1 MELGRIEKPSVESF
15 SAKRK
20 LYIVRNFPSPASTD
34 EYKKLVHKYWD
45 EVFLQIGKIEA
56 AGKVKKI
63 FCEHI
68 FSGDDLAVEKMAGKR
83 AAELIREKAS
93 KGAILYPLEK
103 EEIYNSLIDWRN
115 CLQVVV
121 TREVFERVLEF
132 YKETLSKRLEHVREV
147 IEQNLDKEE
156 SGLLITTEE
165 DATGFL
171 FSEDIELFFVR
182 PPSYD
187 DILRHVRE
195 ETNKKKEEE
204 EKEDSQ

>member
-20 LYIVRNFPSPASTD
+20 LYIVRDFPSPDDSTD

-45 EVFLQIGKIEA
+45 EVFLQIVKIEA

-68 FSGDDLAVEKMAGKR
+68 FSEDDLAVEKMAGKR

-132 YKETLSKRLEHVREV
+132 YKETLKKRLEHVREV

-156 SGLLITTEE
+156 SGLLITNEE

-187 DILRHVRE
+187 DILRFVRE
-195 ETNKKKEEE
+195 ETNKKKEE
-204 EKEDSQ
+204 DSQ